1 MLHEEITEEIIG
13 AFYNVYRELGFGFL
27 ERVYQ
32 NALYVEMKGLGLQC
46 KPQSAIDVFY
56 KGIKVGDYIAD
67 FVVEEKVILEL
78 KAVKKTTEEHECQLL
93 NYLTATEIEVGLLL
107 NFGPH
112 PEVKRLIMT
121 NDRK

>member
-78 KAVKKTTEEHECQLL
+78 KAVKKITEEHECQLL